1 MSAAPRTR
9 IAAFS
14 IAVITAAALFASG
27 CAYKVAPTGGP
38 RDSIPAAIILVDPPS
53 GSTGV
58 TSTEIHIQFDDYID
72 RGIRNAITVLPSTRF
87 STSYAGDEITI
98 GFREPLA
105 SSTTY
110 SVTIGT
116 DWTDNRGNRPLE
128 AYTYIF
134 STGPT
139 IDSGT
144 ISGRVSATSLQNVI
158 VMCYPKAD
166 SLRADFSPIAT
177 KAPYIIPV
185 GTSGVFSIKGL
196 ADGRYRVIAC
206 RDENKNSML
215 DINEDFAT
223 ATSDVNVSGAQTTP
237 LLLSLGRARDHE
249 PPQVARIRVSTSTL
263 ASVQFT
269 ESVIPLRSWDSVFT
283 ITGPDGRVIRPAA
296 CWTSPTAPDV
306 VLIRFRAPLD
316 SASYTV
322 QVAPHSLRDSV
333 GTTNADTATTKQIQW
348 TARQDT
354 TRLRVVRIAPRDSAR
369 DVSADTVLR
378 MTFSDA
384 VDTND
389 VRIAIWHE
397 QPQGAIPVRTQWI
410 SPAELE
416 IRALQQRLPKT
427 WYTTTIVPERLTSFL
442 GSTAPTDTIRHAML
456 TSTRTAEPGT
466 VKGRLDGIVQ
476 PPFGINCIMRLVTS
490 QGAVVHTTVVDTSG
504 MFTIANAPPGEYS
517 ADVFHDRNANG
528 QFDHG
533 DWRPFTFSEPWW
545 PVRTKVLV
553 RSRWTLEDVRL
564 EVTLR

>member
-9 IAAFS
+9 IAAFY
-14 IAVITAAALFASG
+14 IAALSATALFASG

-38 RDSIPAAIILVDPPS
+38 RDSIPATILVVDPPS
-53 GSTGV
+53 GSTNV
-58 TSTEIHIQFDDYID
+58 ASTEIHIQFDDYID
-72 RGIRNAITVLPSTRF
+72 RGIRNAITVLPTTRF

-98 GFREPLA
+98 GFREPLT

-116 DWTDNRGNRPLE
+116 DWTDARGNRPLQ

-144 ISGRVSATSLQNVI
+144 ISGRVSATSLQNII

-166 SLRADFSPIAT
+166 SLPADFSPIAT
-177 KAPYIIPV
+177 KAPYMIPV

-196 ADGRYRVIAC
+196 ADGRYRVVAC
-206 RDENKNSML
+206 KDDNKNSML
-215 DINEDFAT
+215 DINEEFT
-223 ATSDVNVSGAQTTP
+223 TSTSDIDVSRAQTTP
-237 LLLSLGRARDHE
+237 LLLSLGKARDHE

-269 ESVIPLRSWDSVFT
+269 ESVIPLRTWDSVFT
-283 ITGPDGRVIRPAA
+283 ITAPDGRVIRPIA
-296 CWTSPTAPDV
+296 CWTSPTATDV
-306 VLIRFRAPLD
+306 VLVRLQTPLD
-316 SASYTV
+316 SASYTL
-322 QVAPHSLRDSV
+322 QIAAQSLRDSA
-333 GTTNADTATTKQIQW
+333 GTTNADTVVTKQIQW
-348 TARQDT
+348 TTRRDT
-354 TRLRVVRIAPRDSAR
+354 TRLRIVRIAPRDSTR
-369 DVSADTVLR
+369 DVPADTAIRV
-378 MTFSDA
+378 TFSDA
-384 VDTND
+384 IDTND
-389 VRIAIWHE
+389 VRISVWHE
-397 QPQGAIPVRTQWI
+397 QTQGAIPVRTQWI

-427 WYTTTIVPERLTSFL
+427 WYSTTIVPERLISFL
-442 GSTAPTDTIRHAML
+442 GSSAPTDTIRHAML
-456 TSTRTAEPGT
+456 TSTRAAEPGT
-466 VKGRLDGIVQ
+466 VKGRIDGVVQ
-476 PPFGINCIMRLVTS
+476 PPFGINCIMRLLTP

-517 ADVFHDRNANG
+517 ADVFHDRNRNG

-545 PVRTKVLV
+545 PIRSKVLV